1 MKLSLKEFV
10 EAITEIDKNIGFSKF
25 VKYIFIFC
33 LVLAIFN
40 YKTIIKD
47 TIEIYSEISD
57 KIHSEKM
64 ELRDQLLAELKPLLT
79 EFRSNSRADRILY
92 FEYHNSKENLVKL
105 SAREHFICHLLLTK
119 MLEGDSK
126 YKMIYAVWYLI
137 GKHSKLNNL
146 KVNARVYESL
156 KRKFSECNSEY
167 LKLRHQKNPENI
179 PTRQKVSCCSC
190 HKVFNVVSFGRHFP
204 TCGITQKEIIAK
216 ERLAKG
222 LKPKQWMNPS
232 PKRGIPM
239 SEANKQKMRHPK
251 TTTENMKKPKSDKA
265 KQIYKNVWS
274 DPIKKQARLEKRKA
288 TLLANPKTEEE
299 KLATSQALKAAWIKR
314 KLAKQSS
321 MS

>member
-1 MKLSLKEFV
+1 
-10 EAITEIDKNIGFSKF
+10 
-25 VKYIFIFC
+25 
-33 LVLAIFN
+33 
-40 YKTIIKD
+40 
-47 TIEIYSEISD
+47 
-57 KIHSEKM
+57 
-64 ELRDQLLAELKPLLT
+64 
-79 EFRSNSRADRILY
+79 
-92 FEYHNSKENLVKL
+92 
-105 SAREHFICHLLLTK
+105 